1 MQGQMRIMLIF
12 IIIVVIGLVY
22 AIVCLLR
29 RMQKYNGENLE
40 LVKRYKEL
48 LSENNEMKK
57 TLETNASENVRRVTL
72 MMDRC
77 KLLDV
82 LISDYINNNGQIGI
96 HASKAISRTIGDR
109 NNFLFSL
116 KLYFELLYPKFRNLL
131 KERGLDEREIMISY
145 LYCIG
150 LSGKGIL
157 NYVESPN
164 HYNECV
170 AIRAKF
176 GLTEH
181 NTNIGPYLRRLLA
194 ELYPESTAITSGS

>member
-1 MQGQMRIMLIF
+1 MFVITLF
-12 IIIVVIGLVY
+12 IGLVY
-22 AIVCLLR
+22 TIAYLLR
-29 RMQKYNGENLE
+29 RMQKSNGENIE
-40 LVKRYKEL
+40 LMKRYEKL
-48 LSENNEMKK
+48 LSENIEMKK
-57 TLETNASENVRRVTL
+57 TLEANDSGDVKRVKL

-82 LISDYINNNGQIGI
+82 FLSDYINNKGQIGI
-96 HASKAISRTIGDR
+96 HSLKAISRTIGDKR
-109 NNFLFSL
+109 NFLLSL

-131 KERGLDEREIMISY
+131 NERGFEENEIMICY

-157 NYVESPN
+157 NYMESPN

-170 AIRAKF
+170 VIRAKF

-181 NTNIGPYLRRLLA
+181 DTNIGPYLRGLLA
-194 ELYPESTAITSGS
+194 ELYPESTAITSKS